1 MNKFELIKCIEV
13 KEGEYDGP
21 CVILS
26 CATDPSFCLFF
37 PMSEENAKT
46 VNLILN
52 DDATVNLGIY
62 KTMLDSWDLSGR
74 YLSGI
79 IMDTVF
85 DDDVED
91 DILMARL
98 ALADHNGVL
107 DSIVPVNFV
116 HAILLAA
123 MTDSFIILT
132 DNLLDA
138 MMPGTNEDDDEEEE
152 DPANQM
158 KNTPRFPE
166 DKKIIDIA
174 KNIMSGKIKNDKK
187 DKNEKDEKN
196 KNSKS

>member
-1 MNKFELIKCIEV
+1 MNKFQLVKCIEV

-21 CVILS
+21 CVILA

-52 DDATVNLGIY
+52 DEATVNLGIY

-85 DDDVED
+85 DEDVED

-116 HAILLAA
+116 HAILLTA

-138 MMPGTNEDDDEEEE
+138 MMPEMDDEDDEEEG
-152 DPANQM
+152 PVNQM
-158 KNTPRFPE
+158 KNTPHFPE

-174 KNIMSGKIKNDKK
+174 KNIMSGKVKNDKK
-187 DKNEKDEKN
+187 DKSEKGGKN